1 MAETFAPAR
10 DRFAIHDWV
19 VGILAGAGV
28 GGFAGMFLTARVL
41 DNPLMMIGTVLVGIV
56 LGVLALRA
64 SHRNSDR
71 LVNPV
76 VVIAWLLGAVGW
88 LMVIGVI
95 QAIRNFT

>member
-1 MAETFAPAR
+1 MAETFAPSK
-10 DRFAIHDWV
+10 DRLALHDWL
-19 VGILAGAGV
+19 VGIVAGAGV
-28 GGFAGMFLTARVL
+28 GAFAGMFLVARVA
-41 DNPLMMIGTVLVGIV
+41 DNVLLMVFAALVGIV

-76 VVIAWLLGAVGW
+76 VVIVWILGAVGW